1 MKQSYNGRRDKRR
14 KTMSENANESARRKT
29 LGLLLRLLQFA
40 LLAAALI
47 DLRLRSEEE
56 IRGSK
61 KIWSTVA
68 FISYVGPISY
78 FIFGRKS

>member
-1 MKQSYNGRRDKRR
+1 
-14 KTMSENANESARRKT
+14 MSENPEKSAKRKT
-29 LGLLLRLLQFA
+29 LGLLLTVLQFA

-47 DLRLRSEEE
+47 DLRLRSEED

-68 FISYVGPISY
+68 FINFVGPISY